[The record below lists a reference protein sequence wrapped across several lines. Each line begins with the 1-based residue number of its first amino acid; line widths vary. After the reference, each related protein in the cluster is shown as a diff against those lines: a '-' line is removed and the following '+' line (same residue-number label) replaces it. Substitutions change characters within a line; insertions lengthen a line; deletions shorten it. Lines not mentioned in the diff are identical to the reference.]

1 MNPYRFVPS
10 AAQNPRPDIYGK
22 ECSMNTETEQI
33 YQRYIAV
40 DSHKFYV
47 VVGGIDAHLEPVL
60 PQRRLS
66 LDDFRAWAPKHLLP
80 SDALVIEASTNTWLL
95 YDLVAPLVGK
105 VVVVHPPKVKLIA
118 AAAVKTDKIDVF
130 KLARLLLVG
139 WLPEVW
145 VPPQHVRDL
154 RALLAHRWRL
164 VRMRTATKNRLHS
177 VLQRNAIRAPRQ
189 HPFAQKHRSWWQE
202 LDLPA
207 VERLRIRQDL
217 ENLDH
222 LGRQIAEVEREVQ
235 RLSTSEHWMDVVP
248 YAMQLPGFGLITT
261 MTILAA
267 IGDFSRFPSPKKVVG
282 YAGLGPRV
290 HDSGLTHRKGH
301 ITKAGRKEL
310 RWALVEAAWVAVR
323 YDPYWK
329 AQFQALKQ
337 RMHSNQAIVAIAR
350 KLLVVLWHLLTKK
363 QLYRQGTEERT
374 VRKMLVWAWKLGADA
389 RLGLTRRQF
398 ARYALMHLGVGAEVT
413 RITYGGV
420 HRIAS
425 VEELLALRPELQTKL

>member
-1 MNPYRFVPS
+1 M
-10 AAQNPRPDIYGK
+10 
-22 ECSMNTETEQI
+22 ETETEQI
-33 YQRYIAV
+33 YERYIAI

-66 LDDFRAWAPKHLLP
+66 LEEFRRWAPKQLRP
-80 SDALVIEASTNTWLL
+80 NDAVVIEASTNTWVL

-105 VVVVHPPKVKLIA
+105 TVVVHPPKVKLIA

-130 KLARLLLVG
+130 KLARLLMVG

-154 RALLAHRWRL
+154 RALISHRWRL

-177 VLQRNAIRAPRQ
+177 VLQRNAIRAPQ
-189 HPFAQKHRSWWQE
+189 KHPFAQQQRAWWE
-202 LDLPA
+202 GLEVTA
-207 VERLRIRQDL
+207 TERLRIRQDL

-222 LGRQIAEVEREVQ
+222 LGRQIAEVESEIQ
-235 RLSTSEHWMDVVP
+235 RLSTSEHWVDVVP
-248 YAMQLPGFGLITT
+248 YAMQLSGLGLITT

-267 IGDFSRFPSPKKVVG
+267 IGDISRFPTAKKLVG
-282 YAGLGPRV
+282 YAGLGASV

-310 RWALVEAAWVAVR
+310 RWALVEAAWAAVR

-329 AQFQALKQ
+329 AQFQALER
-337 RMHSNQAIVAIAR
+337 RMHPNQAIVAIAR
-350 KLLVVLWHLLTKK
+350 KLLVVLWHLLSKK
-363 QLYRQGTEERT
+363 QAYRQGTEEQT
-374 VRKMLVWAWKLGADA
+374 VRKMLRWSWKMDQDA

-398 ARYALMHLGVGAEVT
+398 VRYALMHLGVAEEMT
-413 RITYGGV
+413 HIAYGGV

-425 VEELLALRPELQTKL
+425 VEEVLALRPELGTRS

>member
-1 MNPYRFVPS
+1 MET
-10 AAQNPRPDIYGK
+10 G
-22 ECSMNTETEQI
+22 TEQV
-33 YQRYIAV
+33 YERYIAI

-47 VVGGIDAHLEPVL
+47 VVGGIDARLEPVL
-60 PQRRLS
+60 AQRHLS
-66 LDDFRAWAPKHLLP
+66 LEDFREWASRHLKS
-80 SDALVIEASTNTWLL
+80 SDAVVIEASTNTWVL

-154 RALLAHRWRL
+154 RALISHRWRL
-164 VRMRTATKNRLHS
+164 VRMRATTKNRLHS

-189 HPFAQKHRSWWQE
+189 HPFAQKHRSWWE
-202 LDLPA
+202 GLE
-207 VERLRIRQDL
+207 VTETERLRIRQDF

-222 LGRQIAEVEREVQ
+222 LGRQIAEVEREIQ
-235 RLSTSEHWMDVVP
+235 RLSTSEHWADVVP
-248 YAMQLPGFGLITT
+248 YAMQLSGLGLITT
-261 MTILAA
+261 MTILGA
-267 IGDFSRFPSPKKVVG
+267 IGDISRFSTPKKLVG
-282 YAGLGPRV
+282 YAGLGARV

-301 ITKAGRKEL
+301 ITKAGRKEM
-310 RWALVEAAWVAVR
+310 RWALVEAAWAAVR

-329 AQFQALKQ
+329 AQFQALKR
-337 RMHSNQAIVAIAR
+337 RMHPNQAIVAIAR
-350 KLLVVLWHLLTKK
+350 KLLVVLWHLLSKK
-363 QLYRQGTEERT
+363 QVYRQGTEERI
-374 VRKMLVWAWKLGADA
+374 VRKMLVWSWKMDEDA

-398 ARYALMHLGVGAEVT
+398 VRYALMHLGVGAEMT
-413 RITYGGV
+413 HIAYGGV

-425 VEELLALRPELQTKL
+425 VEEVLALRPELGARS